1 MKHAFVLA
9 GAMALALGCTQLAG
23 AQSATAATPAAS
35 KAAAGAPKAAAARA
49 SLTKLTEVEGITEY
63 RLPNGLQVLL
73 VPDDSKPSTTVNLTY
88 RVGSRFENYGET
100 GMAHLLEHLMFK
112 GTPRNPN
119 VWAEFTR
126 RGLRANGSTWFD
138 RTNYF
143 ASFAANEDNLR
154 WFLSWHADAMVNS
167 FIARKDLDSEMT
179 VVRNEMEM
187 GENDPGRILFEK
199 TLASMYQWH
208 NYGKDTIGARSD
220 VENVDISRLQAF
232 YRLYYQ
238 PDNATLIIAGKFDP
252 QKTLSW
258 VQEYFGP
265 IPKPRRTLPHFYT
278 IDPVQ
283 DGERAVTLRRVGG
296 TPLLYSAYHVPG
308 AADPDYAAVEALS
321 LVMADVPAGRLHKRL
336 TEKNLA
342 ASVGA
347 FGEGLHDPGFT
358 LFTAQLAP
366 GQDPE
371 KARAEMIATLESID
385 KEPITQAELDR
396 AKTKWLKDWEQEF
409 TNPETVGVAL
419 SESVAQGDWRLFFL
433 VRDRVRALKLA
444 DLQRV
449 AEQNLLPSNRT
460 FAQYVPTESPRRA
473 PTPRDVDVAAQ
484 FKDFK
489 PQAAAAAVAAFD
501 ATPANIDALTQR
513 FELASGMK
521 VALLPKPTRGEA
533 VSALLILH
541 YGDEKSLAGQGT
553 VASMTGALLDKG
565 SASLDRQ
572 QIQDK
577 LDELKTEMSISGD
590 ATALTVSLRSR
601 RDTLPQAIAL
611 VGELLR
617 RPSFPSAVMEEQR
630 TQSLAAIERAR
641 KEPEAVV
648 ANAIARH
655 GNPYPRG
662 DVRYA
667 RTFDEIESDL
677 KGVTLEQVR
686 AFHAKFY
693 GASYAEFG
701 ASGDLDAAAVR
712 RALESAFGDW
722 RSQASFTR
730 VPNPPVA
737 VPPLRELL
745 STPDKQNAT
754 MQTQQTFGLT
764 DTDPDYPALLVA
776 NHMVGGGGNSR
787 LWKRIR
793 EKEGLSYGVYSFVQ
807 WNNFEPNS
815 TWVSEAIF
823 APQNRGKVESAFN
836 EVLAS
841 TLKDGFTSAELDEAK
856 QGLINARRLQR
867 AQDERLAGALAY
879 NLYLKRD
886 FSLAQRVDSAI
897 QALTLDQVNA
907 AARKYL
913 KPAQFVTVY
922 GGDFKGNN

>member
-1 MKHAFVLA
+1 
-9 GAMALALGCTQLAG
+9 
-23 AQSATAATPAAS
+23 
-35 KAAAGAPKAAAARA
+35 
-49 SLTKLTEVEGITEY
+49 
-63 RLPNGLQVLL
+63 
-73 VPDDSKPSTTVNLTY
+73 
-88 RVGSRFENYGET
+88 
-100 GMAHLLEHLMFK
+100 
-112 GTPRNPN
+112 
-119 VWAEFTR
+119 
-126 RGLRANGSTWFD
+126 
-138 RTNYF
+138 
-143 ASFAANEDNLR
+143 
-154 WFLSWHADAMVNS
+154 
-167 FIARKDLDSEMT
+167 
-179 VVRNEMEM
+179 
-187 GENDPGRILFEK
+187 
-199 TLASMYQWH
+199 
-208 NYGKDTIGARSD
+208 
-220 VENVDISRLQAF
+220 
-232 YRLYYQ
+232 
-238 PDNATLIIAGKFDP
+238 
-252 QKTLSW
+252 
-258 VQEYFGP
+258 
-265 IPKPRRTLPHFYT
+265 
-278 IDPVQ
+278 
-283 DGERAVTLRRVGG
+283 
-296 TPLLYSAYHVPG
+296 
-308 AADPDYAAVEALS
+308 
-321 LVMADVPAGRLHKRL
+321 
-336 TEKNLA
+336 
-342 ASVGA
+342 
-347 FGEGLHDPGFT
+347 
-358 LFTAQLAP
+358 
-366 GQDPE
+366 
-371 KARAEMIATLESID
+371 
-385 KEPITQAELDR
+385 
-396 AKTKWLKDWEQEF
+396 
-409 TNPETVGVAL
+409 
-419 SESVAQGDWRLFFL
+419 
-433 VRDRVRALKLA
+433 
-444 DLQRV
+444 
-449 AEQNLLPSNRT
+449 
-460 FAQYVPTESPRRA
+460 
-473 PTPRDVDVAAQ
+473 
-484 FKDFK
+484 
-489 PQAAAAAVAAFD
+489 
-501 ATPANIDALTQR
+501 
-513 FELASGMK
+513 
-521 VALLPKPTRGEA
+521 
-533 VSALLILH
+533 
-541 YGDEKSLAGQGT
+541 
-553 VASMTGALLDKG
+553 
-565 SASLDRQ
+565 
-572 QIQDK
+572 
-577 LDELKTEMSISGD
+577 
-590 ATALTVSLRSR
+590 
-601 RDTLPQAIAL
+601 
-611 VGELLR
+611 
-617 RPSFPSAVMEEQR
+617 MEEQR